1 MPYKWS
7 ELPQNSSSV
16 GRGREGVTHPLPSP
30 VGQSLPTFL
39 CTSRL
44 YQLVLPEPLWKLGP
58 MRATAFPHPIG
69 PGPGAMCVNTRRPS
83 WHLIPQRLKQ
93 SLLQVAESSG
103 GRWKEGG
110 KMLSGMSIMTS
121 VSRSSSYSMPSWPG
135 IQTDTMNTDEPSTY
149 KDPELSL
156 WPTRQYWVLGKF
168 PVGHEQ
174 KETAIELGCMDPV
187 CCLSRESFYFH
198 LGWSSQ

>member
-1 MPYKWS
+1 MIRAAS
-7 ELPQNSSSV
+7 EQFICGQGEGRSQSSSPIS
-16 GRGREGVTHPLPSP
+16 RRSEFAHIPLHFSVVPAGP
-30 VGQSLPTFL
+30 PRAIGKPGPT
-39 CTSRL
+39 
-44 YQLVLPEPLWKLGP
+44 
-58 MRATAFPHPIG
+58 RATAFPHPIG

-110 KMLSGMSIMTS
+110 KMLSGRSIMTS

-135 IQTDTMNTDEPSTY
+135 IQTDTMKTDEPSTY

-156 WPTRQYWVLGKF
+156 WPTRQYWVLGKL

-187 CCLSRESFYFH
+187 CCLSRESCYFH